1 MDALSLAGSHPDL
14 LPRAAKVRQV
24 LLIYPYCGPP
34 SLTRNTGWGPLRPNV
49 TAILGGRDAVVG
61 SAAPSRTLDRLARDG
76 VQVDLHVFKNATH
89 AFDDDLASDPR
100 SRFRPDLRDKAI
112 SLAVAA
118 LTKNL

>member
-1 MDALSLAGSHPDL
+1 M
-14 LPRAAKVRQV
+14 
-24 LLIYPYCGPP
+24 
-34 SLTRNTGWGPLRPNV
+34 